1 LNQIAVDKANLSERD
16 ICTKFITPALVAAG
30 WDVDLQIREEVHFTK
45 GRIIVRGKLVSRGK
59 AKRADYILYYKPNIP
74 LAVIEAKDNHHSVG
88 DGMQQALDYAATLNI
103 PFVFSSNGNGFV
115 FHDRTGLRTPC
126 ERNLSLAQFPSPAE
140 LWQRYQQWK
149 GLTPAAEP
157 LVLQEYFDDGSG
169 KAPRYYQTNAIN
181 ATIEAVAKGQ
191 DRILLVMA
199 TGTGKTY
206 TAFQIIWRLWKA
218 GRKKRILY
226 LADRNILIDQTMV
239 NDFRPFGP
247 AMAKLST
254 RSKTIDKLDGKTI
267 ELTTALDSK
276 RRINTAYEIY
286 LGLYQAITGP
296 DERTKRVARMVTQLL
311 RESGDRMQKSI
322 VFSVSQCRRR
332 QGA

>member
-1 LNQIAVDKANLSERD
+1 
-16 ICTKFITPALVAAG
+16 
-30 WDVDLQIREEVHFTK
+30 
-45 GRIIVRGKLVSRGK
+45 
-59 AKRADYILYYKPNIP
+59 
-74 LAVIEAKDNHHSVG
+74 
-88 DGMQQALDYAATLNI
+88 
-103 PFVFSSNGNGFV
+103 
-115 FHDRTGLRTPC
+115 
-126 ERNLSLAQFPSPAE
+126 
-140 LWQRYQQWK
+140 
-149 GLTPAAEP
+149 
-157 LVLQEYFDDGSG
+157 
-169 KAPRYYQTNAIN
+169 
-181 ATIEAVAKGQ
+181 
-191 DRILLVMA
+191 
-199 TGTGKTY
+199 
-206 TAFQIIWRLWKA
+206 
-218 GRKKRILY
+218 LY